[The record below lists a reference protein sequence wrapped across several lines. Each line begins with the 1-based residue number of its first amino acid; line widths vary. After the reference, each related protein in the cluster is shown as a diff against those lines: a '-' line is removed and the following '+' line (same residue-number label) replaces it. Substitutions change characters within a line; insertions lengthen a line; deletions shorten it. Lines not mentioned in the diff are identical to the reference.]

1 MPAKDTLSRIMATE
15 YDSRRKSEKHT
26 VSVFTWDEN
35 AAESEPG
42 LDIQDVCD
50 GDIGGRYV
58 KIGD

>member
-1 MPAKDTLSRIMATE
+1 MATE